1 MDVEQLAEAATW
13 DRGGFGGVRPGS
25 TALSGVA
32 RARRPV
38 LVVRGAPE
46 PPSAAGRVQVGA
58 AVSAPTTGAGGGI
71 RLLGGRART
80 VLDRAHRPAL
90 PVPEA

>member
-13 DRGGFGGVRPGS
+13 DRGGFGGIRAGS

-46 PPSAAGRVQVGA
+46 PPSAAGRVQAGA
-58 AVSAPTTGAGGGI
+58 DVPAPAAGADGGI
-71 RLLGGRART
+71 RLLGGRAHT
-80 VLDRAHRPAL
+80 VLDRAHRPAVS
-90 PVPEA
+90 VPEN